1 VTLLAATEVSGG
13 YGARA
18 VVDRVTLA
26 VEPGRCLAV
35 VGPNGAGKS
44 TLLRL
49 LAGILPARAGGVALL
64 ERPLTTWR
72 RRDVARIVGF
82 VPQLFTMTFPL
93 TVRELVE
100 QGRAP
105 HLGPWR
111 PPGEADHAATVR
123 ALARVRLVEQA
134 ATGVQ
139 NLSGGERQRALLA
152 RALASEPRL
161 LLLDEP
167 ATGLDVRHQLDLVV
181 VLRELLAVGVGVVL
195 VVHDWNLA
203 LRLADEVL
211 VLDHGAVRA
220 SGSPAEILR
229 GTVLSD
235 IFGVAVEVLHT
246 ADGTPVLVPTA
257 GTTDSVPGPRSPVP
271 GSSLPPR

>member
-1 VTLLAATEVSGG
+1 MTLLAAAGVSGG
-13 YGARA
+13 YGPRPVVNA
-18 VVDRVTLA
+18 VSLRVA
-26 VEPGRCLAV
+26 AGQCQAV

-49 LAGILPARAGGVALL
+49 LAGILPLRSGSVDLL
-64 ERPLTTWR
+64 GRPLATWR
-72 RRDVARIVGF
+72 RRDVARVVGF
-82 VPQLFTMTFPL
+82 VPQLFSLTFPL

-111 PPGEADHAATVR
+111 PPAEPDHAAVAR
-123 ALARVRLVEQA
+123 ALARVHLVDQA
-134 ATGVQ
+134 ATGLQ

-167 ATGLDVRHQLDLVV
+167 ATALDVRHQIDLVA
-181 VLRELLAVGVGVVL
+181 VLRELLADGVGVVL

-203 LRLADEVL
+203 LRLADAVT

-229 GTVLSD
+229 SSVLSEV
-235 IFGVAVEVLHT
+235 FGVSVEVVHT
-246 ADGTPVLVPTA
+246 ADGTPIVVPTRPA
-257 GTTDSVPGPRSPVP
+257 AVPVPGPRSPVP